1 MMSATVRRIIAFM
14 DFALLLLHFSF
25 AQAPSDYANGLASF
39 RAGNYADALEFFRKA
54 EAAAPGST
62 DALVFAAKALVHLE
76 KYAEADAALRSYL
89 AWQSNSPDA
98 LYLLGYVLNR
108 ENQPGESLET
118 YTKAAA
124 RQPPTGDDLK
134 VVGLDYVLL
143 DDFPSAIR
151 WLEKAV
157 ELDSRN
163 AEAWY
168 FLGRA
173 YYTRSRISEAKAAFE
188 KVLQLNPKDAKAE
201 NNLGLVF
208 ESEARP
214 SEAIEAYQQAIAW
227 QQANPKPSEQPYL
240 NLGSLLLD
248 EGRNEEALPVL
259 EEAAKLS
266 PVNSLCRLKLGIAYF
281 RLSKLE
287 NARKELEEAARLDP
301 DNAAVHFQL
310 GKLYKQMRLLDQAQK
325 EFRRAEEIQG
335 RAAAVA
341 APKPNP

>member
-1 MMSATVRRIIAFM
+1 MMSAAVRRIVAFAA
-14 DFALLLLHFSF
+14 FALFVAHFSS
-25 AQAPSDYANGLASF
+25 AQAPGDYANGLASF
-39 RAGNYADALEFFRKA
+39 RAGEYERAVEFFRKA
-54 EAAAPGST
+54 ETAAPNTT
-62 DALVFAAKALVHLE
+62 DALLFAAKALVHLE
-76 KYAEADAALRSYL
+76 RYTEADAALRSYL

-98 LYLLGYVLNR
+98 LYLLGYVLHR
-108 ENQPGESLET
+108 ENRPADSLEV

-124 RQPPTGDDLK
+124 RQQPTGDDLK

-143 DDFPSAIR
+143 GDYPSAIR

-157 ELDSRN
+157 ELDANN

-188 KVLQLNPKDAKAE
+188 KVLQLKPNDAKAE

-214 SEAIEAYQQAIAW
+214 AEAIEAYQQAIAW
-227 QQANPKPSEQPYL
+227 QQANAKPSEQPYL
-240 NLGSLLLD
+240 NLGGLLLD

-259 EEAAKLS
+259 EQAAKLS
-266 PVNSLCRLKLGIAYF
+266 PTNALCRLKLGIAYL
-281 RLSKLE
+281 RLLKLE
-287 NARKELEEAARLDP
+287 NARRELEEAARLDP
-301 DNAAVHFQL
+301 ENAAVHFQL

-325 EFRRAEEIQG
+325 EFQRAEEIQG
-335 RAAAVA
+335 HAAAA
-341 APKPNP
+341 TKPNP

>member
-1 MMSATVRRIIAFM
+1 MMSAAVRRIVLLVT
-14 DFALLLLHFSF
+14 FALLVAHLSS
-25 AQAPSDYANGLASF
+25 AQAPTDYASGLASF

-54 EAAAPGST
+54 EATAPNTT
-62 DALVFAAKALVHLE
+62 DALLFAAKALVHLE
-76 KYAEADAALRSYL
+76 RYTEADAALRSYL

-98 LYLLGYVLNR
+98 LYLLGYVLHR
-108 ENQPGESLET
+108 ENRPADSLEV

-124 RQPPTGDDLK
+124 RQQPTGDDLK

-143 DDFPSAIR
+143 GDYPSAIR

-173 YYTRSRISEAKAAFE
+173 YYTRSRISEAKTAFE
-188 KVLQLNPKDAKAE
+188 KALQLNPKDAKAE

-214 SEAIEAYQQAIAW
+214 TEAIAAYKQAIAW
-227 QQANPKPSEQPYL
+227 QQANPKQSEQPYL
-240 NLGSLLLD
+240 NLGGLLLD

-259 EEAAKLS
+259 EEAVKLS
-266 PVNSLCRLKLGIAYF
+266 PTNSLCRLKLGTVYL
-281 RLSKLE
+281 RLAKLE
-287 NARKELEEAARLDP
+287 SARKELEEAARLDP
-301 DNAAVHFQL
+301 ENAAVHFQL

-325 EFRRAEEIQG
+325 EFHRAEEIQS